1 MEVRQVQQDL
11 QDTKRGTTMDF
22 FNCVPVSIWKAV
34 QSSGKNLSLN
44 LLKTTKSYDKRSNFD
59 GL

>member
-11 QDTKRGTTMDF
+11 QNTKRGTTMDF

-34 QSSGKNLSLN
+34 QSSGK
-44 LLKTTKSYDKRSNFD
+44 KPFTKSLEDNEE
-59 GL
+59 LW

>member
-11 QDTKRGTTMDF
+11 QDTKRGTTVD
-22 FNCVPVSIWKAV
+22 FNCVPLSLWEAG
-34 QSSGKNLSLN
+34 QSREKNLSLS
-44 LLKTTKSYDKRSNFD
+44 LLKTPKICDKPSNFE

>member
-22 FNCVPVSIWKAV
+22 FVCVPVSFWKAV
-34 QSSGKNLSLN
+34 QSSEKKPFS
-44 LLKTTKSYDKRSNFD
+44 KSFEDNEE
-59 GL
+59 LW